1 MFDIQTKPTA
11 EKLTRILSHL
21 DANDYS
27 LWTKVSSVLGREY
40 PNNQE
45 VLAIL
50 HQWGATASNRQ
61 NKDYRKEEK
70 NFSDASAGRDGEGKK
85 ATIASIIALAK
96 ANGFVNR
103 YENKETKVKL
113 KQKVIIANVVDEKS
127 NTFSKHNDGT
137 QALIKWLFTC
147 KNDERVKFILN
158 NSQNIYFLPE
168 SEQNILYAMMRYMSE
183 RPTFLLA
190 DFQKYFTENGYYCEK
205 SLRDYLLN
213 SSEIYSIEDA
223 QNVCQK
229 LKERALML
237 DTIVQCEQIK
247 KAVNNDNYEEYSDK
261 FTKLFQSHGSIE
273 GLEVCTSADSVIRI
287 TRRLKELSDI
297 ETLNNLY
304 LPTSFAT
311 VDNIVK
317 GFRRG
322 ECTLIGAH
330 SGVGKTWLSVF
341 FSHNA
346 LKNNKNVLFFSTEMD
361 TSAIELRLFC
371 MSNGI
376 AEDRITPDRADIW
389 RFRMGDF
396 AEKIKSW
403 KWSICA
409 SRNLDIEDIE
419 KQIKFIKLAY
429 GVDFVVID
437 YLQLI
442 TNTKFKG
449 EKFAQ
454 IKNVMERLCSI
465 AQHEDVAVCV
475 MAQLNRP
482 QYKIE
487 KDKTTG
493 TEKQIMIEPTMYD
506 FAQSTQIV
514 HDCATVFLLFRRYT
528 QRGFDLVLKNVKS
541 RYTAICKE
549 VYLDRDDGGSFSE
562 SALGQGN
569 LLIRKLN

>member
-1 MFDIQTKPTA
+1 MHDLQTKPTPQKLA
-11 EKLTRILSHL
+11 EMLSYI
-21 DANDYS
+21 DANNYDN
-27 LWTKVSSVLGREY
+27 WFKVSLVLGREY

-45 VLAIL
+45 VLNIL
-50 HQWGATASNRQ
+50 HSWAETATERHP
-61 NKDYRKEEK
+61 DDFRKEEK
-70 NFSDASAGRDGEGKK
+70 NFLDASAGRANSGKVATL
-85 ATIASIIALAK
+85 ATIISIAK
-96 ANGFVNR
+96 AGGYVNR
-103 YENKETKVKL
+103 NKQTETKVKL
-113 KQKVIIANVVDEKS
+113 KQKVIIANVVDEHS
-127 NTFSKHNDGT
+127 DTYTKHNDNA
-137 QALIKWLFTC
+137 QAIIKWLFTC
-147 KNDERVKFILN
+147 THDERVKFILN

-168 SEQNILYAMMRYMSE
+168 SEQNILYAMMRFMSE
-183 RPTFLLA
+183 RQVFILA
-190 DFQKYFTENGYYCEK
+190 DFQKYFTDNGYYCEK

-213 SSEIYSIEDA
+213 SSEIYSLEDA
-223 QNVCQK
+223 QNECRK

-237 DTIVQCEQIK
+237 DTLVQCEQIK
-247 KAVNNDNYEEYSDK
+247 KAVNNDNYDEYSNK

-311 VDNIVK
+311 VDNAVK

-361 TSAIELRLFC
+361 APAIELRLFC
-371 MSNGI
+371 LSNGI
-376 AEDRITPDRADIW
+376 AEDRITPDNADVW
-389 RFRMGDF
+389 RFRMADF
-396 AEKIKSW
+396 SEKIKSW

-429 GVDFVVID
+429 GLDFVVID
-437 YLQLI
+437 YLQLV
-442 TNTKFKG
+442 TNSKFKG

-454 IKNVMERLCSI
+454 IKNVMERLCAI
-465 AQHEDVAVCV
+465 AQSEDIAICV

-482 QYKIE
+482 QYKVE

-493 TEKQIMIEPTMYD
+493 AEKQIMIEPTMYD

-528 QRGFDLVLKNVKS
+528 QNGFDLVLKNVKS
-541 RYTAICKE
+541 RYTSLCKE
-549 VYLDRDDGGSFSE
+549 IYLDRDIGGGFSE
-562 SALGQGN
+562 GVLGQGN
-569 LLIRKLN
+569 FYVK

>member
-1 MFDIQTKPTA
+1 MYDIQTKPNPQKLA
-11 EKLTRILSHL
+11 EMLSYI
-21 DANDYS
+21 DANNYDN
-27 LWTKVSSVLGREY
+27 WFKVSLALGREY

-45 VLAIL
+45 VLNIL
-50 HQWGATASNRQ
+50 HTWAETATERHSDDF
-61 NKDYRKEEK
+61 KKEAK
-70 NFSDASAGRDGEGKK
+70 NFNSKSQGSANIG
-85 ATIASIIALAK
+85 TVINLAK
-96 ANGFVNR
+96 LGGFVNR
-103 YENKETKVKL
+103 NEQKEAKVKL
-113 KQKVIIANVVDEKS
+113 KQKVVIANVVDEHS
-127 NTFSKHNDGT
+127 DTFTKHNDNA

-147 KNDERVKFILN
+147 THDERVKFILN
-158 NSQNIYFLPE
+158 NSQNIYFLSE
-168 SEQNILYAMMRYMSE
+168 SEQNIVYAMMRFMSE
-183 RPTFLLA
+183 RQTFLLA
-190 DFQKYFTENGYYCEK
+190 DFQKYFADNGYYCEK

-213 SSEIYSIEDA
+213 SSEIYSLEDA
-223 QNVCQK
+223 QDECRK

-237 DTIVQCEQIK
+237 DTLVQCEQIK
-247 KAVNNDNYEEYSDK
+247 KAVNNDNYEEYSNK

-287 TRRLKELSDI
+287 TRRLKELSDYD
-297 ETLNNLY
+297 TLNNLY

-311 VDNIVK
+311 VDNAVK

-346 LKNNKNVLFFSTEMD
+346 LKNNKNVLFLSTEMD
-361 TSAIELRLFC
+361 APAIELRLFC

-376 AEDRITPDRADIW
+376 AEDQITPDRADIW
-389 RFRMGDF
+389 RFRMSDF
-396 AEKIKSW
+396 SEKIKSW

-429 GVDFVVID
+429 GLDFVVID

-442 TNTKFKG
+442 TNSKFKG

-454 IKNVMERLCSI
+454 IKNVMERLCAI
-465 AQHEDVAVCV
+465 AQSEDISICV

-487 KDKTTG
+487 KDRTTG
-493 TEKQIMIEPTMYD
+493 TDKQIMIEPTMYD

-514 HDCATVFLLFRRYT
+514 HDCATVFLLFKRYT
-528 QRGFDLVLKNVKS
+528 QNGYDLVLKNVKS
-541 RYTAICKE
+541 RYTSICKE
-549 VYLDRDDGGSFSE
+549 IYLDRDIGGSFSE

-569 LLIRKLN
+569 FYIK

>member
-1 MFDIQTKPTA
+1 MYDIQTKPTP
-11 EKLTRILSHL
+11 EKLSKILSYI
-21 DANDYS
+21 DANNYDI
-27 LWTKVSSVLGREY
+27 WTKVSLVLGREY

-45 VLAIL
+45 VLNIL
-50 HQWGATASNRQ
+50 HQWSATASNRTR
-61 NKDYRKEEK
+61 KDDQKEEK
-70 NFSDASAGRDGEGKK
+70 NFLDASSGRASSGKE
-85 ATIASIIALAK
+85 ATIGTIINIAK
-96 ANGFVNR
+96 SNGYVNHN
-103 YENKETKVKL
+103 EKTETKLNL
-113 KQKVIIANVVDEKS
+113 KQKVVIANVVDEHS
-127 NTFSKHNDGT
+127 DTYTKHNDNA
-137 QALIKWLFTC
+137 QAIIKWLFTC
-147 KNDERVKFILN
+147 KHDDRVKFILN

-168 SEQNILYAMMRYMSE
+168 SEQNILYAMMRFLSE
-183 RPTFLLA
+183 RQVFILA
-190 DFQKYFTENGYYCEK
+190 DFQKYFTDNGYYCEK

-223 QNVCQK
+223 QNECRK

-237 DTIVQCEQIK
+237 DTLVQCEQIK
-247 KAVNNDNYEEYSDK
+247 KAVNNDNYDEYSKK

-287 TRRLKELSDI
+287 TRRLKELSDV

-311 VDNIVK
+311 VDNIIK

-361 TSAIELRLFC
+361 APAIELRLFC

-376 AEDRITPDRADIW
+376 AEDQITPEKADIW
-389 RFRMGDF
+389 RFRMPDF
-396 AEKIKSW
+396 SEKFKSW

-409 SRNLDIEDIE
+409 SRNLDIEDLE

-429 GVDFVVID
+429 GLDFVVID
-437 YLQLI
+437 YLQLV
-442 TNTKFKG
+442 TNSKFKG

-454 IKNVMERLCSI
+454 IKNVMERLCAI
-465 AQHEDVAVCV
+465 AQSENIAICV

-482 QYKIE
+482 QYKVE
-487 KDKTTG
+487 KDKSTG
-493 TEKQIMIEPTMYD
+493 AEKQIMIEPTMYD

-528 QRGFDLVLKNVKS
+528 KNGFDLVLKNVKS
-541 RYTAICKE
+541 RYTALCKE
-549 VYLDRDDGGSFSE
+549 IYLDRDIGGSFSE
-562 SALGQGN
+562 SALDQGN
-569 LLIRKLN
+569 FYIK

>member
-1 MFDIQTKPTA
+1 MHDLQTKPTA
-11 EKLTRILSHL
+11 EKLAEMLSYI
-21 DANDYS
+21 DANNYDN
-27 LWTKVSSVLGREY
+27 WFKVSLVLGREY

-45 VLAIL
+45 VLNVL
-50 HQWGATASNRQ
+50 HSWAETATERHL
-61 NKDYRKEEK
+61 DDFRKEEK
-70 NFSDASAGRDGEGKK
+70 NFNSKSQGS
-85 ATIASIIALAK
+85 ATIRTIINLAK
-96 ANGFVNR
+96 AGGYVNR
-103 YENKETKVKL
+103 NEQAETKVKL
-113 KQKVIIANVVDEKS
+113 KQKVIIANVVDEHS
-127 NTFSKHNDGT
+127 DTYTKHNDNA
-137 QALIKWLFTC
+137 QAIIKWLFTC
-147 KNDERVKFILN
+147 THDERVKFILN

-168 SEQNILYAMMRYMSE
+168 SEQNILYAMMRFMSE
-183 RPTFLLA
+183 RQVFILA
-190 DFQKYFTENGYYCEK
+190 DFQKYFTDNGYYCEK

-213 SSEIYSIEDA
+213 SAEIYSLEDA
-223 QNVCQK
+223 QNECRK

-237 DTIVQCEQIK
+237 DTLVQCEQIK
-247 KAVNNDNYEEYSDK
+247 KAVNNDNYEEYSSK

-311 VDNIVK
+311 VDNVVK

-361 TSAIELRLFC
+361 VPAIELRLFC

-376 AEDRITPDRADIW
+376 AEDKITPDNADVW
-389 RFRMGDF
+389 RFRMADF
-396 AEKIKSW
+396 SEKIKSW

-429 GVDFVVID
+429 GLDFVVID
-437 YLQLI
+437 YLQLV
-442 TNTKFKG
+442 TNSKFKG

-454 IKNVMERLCSI
+454 IKNVMERLCAI
-465 AQHEDVAVCV
+465 AQSEDISICV

-482 QYKIE
+482 QYKVE

-493 TEKQIMIEPTMYD
+493 AEKQIMIEPTMYD

-528 QRGFDLVLKNVKS
+528 QNGFYLVLKNVKS
-541 RYTAICKE
+541 RYTSLCKKE
-549 VYLDRDDGGSFSE
+549 IYLDRDIGGGFSE
-562 SALGQGN
+562 GLGQGN
-569 LLIRKLN
+569 FYVK

>member
-1 MFDIQTKPTA
+1 MHDLQTKPTPQKLA
-11 EKLTRILSHL
+11 EMLSYI
-21 DANDYS
+21 DANSYDN
-27 LWTKVSSVLGREY
+27 WFKVSLVLGREY

-45 VLAIL
+45 VLNVL
-50 HQWGATASNRQ
+50 HSWAETASERHS
-61 NKDYRKEEK
+61 DDFRKEEK
-70 NFSDASAGRDGEGKK
+70 NFNSKSKGSANLG
-85 ATIASIIALAK
+85 TIINLAK
-96 ANGFVNR
+96 AGGYVNR
-103 YENKETKVKL
+103 NEQTETKVKL
-113 KQKVIIANVVDEKS
+113 KQKVIIANVVDEHS
-127 NTFSKHNDGT
+127 DTYTKHNDNA
-137 QALIKWLFTC
+137 QAIIKWLFTC
-147 KNDERVKFILN
+147 THDERVKFILN

-168 SEQNILYAMMRYMSE
+168 SEQNILYAMMRFMSE
-183 RPTFLLA
+183 RQVFILA
-190 DFQKYFTENGYYCEK
+190 DFQKYFTDNGYYCEK

-213 SSEIYSIEDA
+213 SSEIYSLEDA
-223 QNVCQK
+223 QNECRK

-237 DTIVQCEQIK
+237 DTLVQCEQIK
-247 KAVNNDNYEEYSDK
+247 KAVNNDNYEEYSNK

-311 VDNIVK
+311 VDNAVK

-361 TSAIELRLFC
+361 APAIELRLFC

-376 AEDRITPDRADIW
+376 AEDKITPDNADVW
-389 RFRMGDF
+389 RFRMADF
-396 AEKIKSW
+396 SEKIKSW

-429 GVDFVVID
+429 GLDFVVID
-437 YLQLI
+437 YLQLV
-442 TNTKFKG
+442 NNSKFKG

-454 IKNVMERLCSI
+454 IKNVMERLCAI
-465 AQHEDVAVCV
+465 AQSEDISICV

-482 QYKIE
+482 QYKVE
-487 KDKTTG
+487 KDKSTG
-493 TEKQIMIEPTMYD
+493 AEKQIMIEPTMYD

-514 HDCATVFLLFRRYT
+514 HDCATVFLLFKRYT
-528 QRGFDLVLKNVKS
+528 QNGFYLVLKSVKS
-541 RYTAICKE
+541 RYTSLCKE
-549 VYLDRDDGGSFSE
+549 ICLDRDIGGGFSE
-562 SALGQGN
+562 SPLEQGN
-569 LLIRKLN
+569 FYVK